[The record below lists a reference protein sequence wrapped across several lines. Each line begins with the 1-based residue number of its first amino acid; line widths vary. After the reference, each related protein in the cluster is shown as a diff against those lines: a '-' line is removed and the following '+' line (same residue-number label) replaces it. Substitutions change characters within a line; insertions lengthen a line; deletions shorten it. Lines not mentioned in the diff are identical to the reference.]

1 MRSEKIKT
9 LLKEIQ
15 KNDNIVY
22 QFIFLYLILGTHSYS
37 IEENKKD
44 LKNLVESFSLYEIVN
59 DEDASIISLTKDC
72 FKNLANFS
80 WTEKRLMKTLQ
91 ILLYNL
97 IHRD

>member
-22 QFIFLYLILGTHSYS
+22 QFTFLYLILRTHSYS

-44 LKNLVESFSLYEIVN
+44 LKNLVESFSLYEIIN
-59 DEDASIISLTKDC
+59 DEDASIVNLTKDC

-80 WTEKRLMKTLQ
+80 WTEKGLMKALQ